1 MPGRGGLPGR
11 EIIFEYQGLADSVR
25 LAAID
30 AATGTE
36 VIVFGPARTARH
48 DLERVA
54 LRKLA
59 RRLGLNADGTEKT
72 PRPRGRGVI
81 V

>member
-1 MPGRGGLPGR
+1 MAGRGILPGR
-11 EIIFEYQGLADSVR
+11 EIIFEYQRLADSVR

-36 VIVFGPARTARH
+36 VIVFGPAHVARH

-54 LRKLA
+54 LRKLE

-72 PRPRGRGVI
+72 PRPKGRGVI

>member
-1 MPGRGGLPGR
+1 MAGRGVLPGR
-11 EIIFEYQGLADSVR
+11 EIIFEYQGLADSLR

-36 VIVFGPARTARH
+36 VVVFGPISTARH

-54 LRKLA
+54 LKKLA
-59 RRLGLNADGTEKT
+59 RRLGLNADGTDKT
-72 PRPRGRGVI
+72 PRPKGRGVI

>member
-1 MPGRGGLPGR
+1 MAGRGGLPGR
-11 EIIFEYQGLADSVR
+11 EIIFEYQGLAASVR

-30 AATGTE
+30 AATGLE
-36 VIVFGPARTARH
+36 VVVIGPANAARH

-59 RRLGLNADGTEKT
+59 RRLGLNTDGQEKT
-72 PRPRGRGVI
+72 PRPKGRGVI

>member
-1 MPGRGGLPGR
+1 MAQSGGLPGR
-11 EIIFEYQGLADSVR
+11 EIIFEYQGLSDSVR

-30 AATGTE
+30 AATGIE
-36 VIVFGPARTARH
+36 VVIVGPARAARH
-48 DLERVA
+48 DLERLA

-59 RRLGLNADGTEKT
+59 RRLGLELDGTDKK
-72 PRPRGRGVI
+72 PRPKGRGVI

>member
-1 MPGRGGLPGR
+1 MSGRGILPGR
-11 EIIFEYQGLADSVR
+11 EIIFEYQSLSETVR

-36 VIVFGPARTARH
+36 VIVFGPARAARH

-59 RRLGLNADGTEKT
+59 RRLGLNTDGTNKT
-72 PRPRGRGVI
+72 PRPKGRGVI

>member
-1 MPGRGGLPGR
+1 MAGRGVLPGR
-11 EIIFEYQGLADSVR
+11 EIFFEYQGLADSVR

-36 VIVFGPARTARH
+36 VIVFGPARVARH

-72 PRPRGRGVI
+72 PRPRGRGV
-81 V
+81 VV

>member
-1 MPGRGGLPGR
+1 MTRRGGLPGR
-11 EIIFEYQGLADSVR
+11 EIIFEYQRLADSVR

-30 AATGTE
+30 AATGVE
-36 VIVFGPARTARH
+36 IVVLGPARVARC

-72 PRPRGRGVI
+72 PRPKGRGVI